1 MKCGLRQSFAL
12 LPRVSEPWIWISKP
26 RESDVKKFI
35 CCRSIA
41 FTYNDP
47 VIFAE
52 YAIDCAQAAH
62 ERGIKTVAVT
72 AGYINPEPRRDF
84 YAHMDAA
91 NVDLKA
97 FTGEFYHKLCFG
109 ELEPV
114 LDTMATMIRRKKSR
128 DLAIGS

>member
-1 MKCGLRQSFAL
+1 MPIQA
-12 LPRVSEPWIWISKP
+12 
-26 RESDVKKFI
+26 
-35 CCRSIA
+35 
-41 FTYNDP
+41 NDP

-72 AGYINPEPRRDF
+72 AGYINQEPRTDF

-97 FTGEFYHKLCFG
+97 FTGEFYFCDARLPGRFDTKPGKWGRHRL
-109 ELEPV
+109 PV
-114 LDTMATMIRRKKSR
+114 FIRS
-128 DLAIGS
+128 

>member
-1 MKCGLRQSFAL
+1 MAAIEEQARTRLEPGPRGLSLGTAGDNLGCRFCQNCDISKARAMD
-12 LPRVSEPWIWISKP
+12 RVSDWASPEQVVEAAARIGSH
-26 RESDVKKFI
+26 
-35 CCRSIA
+35 SIA

-84 YAHMDAA
+84 YA
-91 NVDLKA
+91 
-97 FTGEFYHKLCFG
+97 
-109 ELEPV
+109 
-114 LDTMATMIRRKKSR
+114 
-128 DLAIGS
+128 